1 MADDVSVPKYGTAE
15 ARWAGIGPYY
25 ATFPTSF
32 ADEVVRNHSQPG
44 DAVLDPFA
52 GRGTAVYS
60 AATQGRLAVGIDIN
74 PLGYVYAN
82 AKLKTGDE
90 EEVVRRL
97 DELGEIAP
105 TFREA
110 AGNLPPFFHHCF
122 AKEVREFL
130 VAARATL
137 NWRRSKADRTL
148 MALILISMHGK
159 RGLSLS
165 NQMRQM
171 SAMAPSYSIRWWTE
185 KNLVPPDID
194 PLTFMSKRIQWR
206 YAHGKPK
213 TGQATVYLSDSIKKL
228 PILAREV
235 RECRRPKFRLLV
247 TSPPY
252 HNVVN
257 YYYDQW
263 IRLWLLGMPDDP
275 NIESNR
281 YGGKY
286 SDPRRYR
293 NLLRRVFTKGQTCA
307 HRRREVI
314 CQD

>member
-1 MADDVSVPKYGTAE
+1 
-15 ARWAGIGPYY
+15 
-25 ATFPTSF
+25 
-32 ADEVVRNHSQPG
+32 
-44 DAVLDPFA
+44 
-52 GRGTAVYS
+52 
-60 AATQGRLAVGIDIN
+60 
-74 PLGYVYAN
+74 
-82 AKLKTGDE
+82 
-90 EEVVRRL
+90 
-97 DELGEIAP
+97 
-105 TFREA
+105 
-110 AGNLPPFFHHCF
+110 
-122 AKEVREFL
+122 
-130 VAARATL
+130 
-137 NWRRSKADRTL
+137 
-148 MALILISMHGK
+148 MALILISLHGK

-185 KNLVPPDID
+185 KDLSPPDID
-194 PLTFMSKRIQWR
+194 PQTFMSKRIQWR

-213 TGQATVYLSDSIKKL
+213 TGRATVYLGDSIKKL

-286 SDPRRYR
+286 SDPKRYR
-293 NLLRRVFTKGQTCA
+293 DLLRRVFTKARAVLTEDASLYVRTDQ
-307 HRRREVI
+307 RETTLETTVKVLQEI
-314 CQD
+314 FPDKEMETEQRPLTPEHQAKPYGRGGAPKQPNCEIDLILKPR